1 MNNIVKSILA
11 VAAAVFSL
19 TACTQEETVP
29 EVSLILSSDSENVLI
44 EEDGQQAE
52 VTLPSLGGS
61 ASFEVGASG
70 EWELVREDAEDWYE
84 ASVDG
89 NTVTV
94 SAGELVSDYTRKA
107 MMRVRV
113 DGVIMGFVT
122 IIQSGTEVA
131 SLELDQESVSFPEN
145 GGDTVVAVITN
156 RETWTVTGY
165 EDTDWLSV
173 EIQDASF
180 TITASA
186 NEVAEDQTV
195 TLVVTAGTELNNEV
209 CELPVTIAACTPA
222 YVTPS
227 QTMLVLPSDGGATD
241 ITVTSNREWS
251 VSSGTEWLTVS
262 QTESG
267 ITVRSEGA
275 PAGSTGE
282 VVLTTI
288 SGSDKVSSTI
298 TVEAVEDPMI
308 LEYTVP
314 EAQWQVAA
322 PVAGDV
328 NCYVDWGDGTGTGYA
343 GALAMFQYITHV
355 YETDGVYK
363 VKIYGSLS
371 QVACD
376 NGSGMDNTKK
386 SITAIETWGAVLPVS
401 MYYGLSGTAIKSLPD
416 DTREALAG
424 VTNFGMA
431 FYQCAQLESVPADM
445 LKGTRATDV
454 SGMFMGCTSLK
465 EIPEGFLDGATEITG
480 MSTMFRDCRSL
491 TSIPDGLFDDMTK
504 VVMANSTFS
513 GCTSLT
519 SIPEGLF
526 GGMSGVTQMNGI
538 FRDCSSLKEIP
549 EDLFSG
555 NPELYDISE
564 AFSGCTSLESIPSGL
579 FSNCRKLQYAI
590 SLFLNCSS
598 VTGESPYD
606 MVEGEKVH
614 LYERAGREGYTAITS
629 YTTCFGGCTGLSD
642 YEDIP
647 VDWK

>member
-1 MNNIVKSILA
+1 MRHIIKSILA

-94 SAGELVSDYTRKA
+94 SAEELVSDYTRKA

-113 DGVIMGFVT
+113 EGVIMGFVT
-122 IIQSGTEVA
+122 IIQNGTEVA

-156 RETWTVTGY
+156 RESWTVTGY

-173 EIQDASF
+173 EVMEDSF
-180 TITASA
+180 SITASA
-186 NEVAEDQTV
+186 NYVAEPRTV
-195 TLVVTAGTELNNEV
+195 SLVVTAGSELNNKV

-222 YVTPS
+222 YVTPA
-227 QTMLVLPSDGGATD
+227 QTALVLPAEGGSTD
-241 ITVTSNREWS
+241 ITVQSNREWE
-251 VSSGTEWLTVS
+251 VRTGAGWLTVAR
-262 QTESG
+262 TESG
-267 ITVRSEGA
+267 ITVASDGSSV
-275 PAGSTGE
+275 GSTAE
-282 VVLTTI
+282 IVLTTV
-288 SGSDKVSSTI
+288 SGDDKVSTTI
-298 TVEAVEDPMI
+298 AVESVEDPMI

-322 PVAGDV
+322 PVSGEV
-328 NCYVDWGDGTGTGYA
+328 NCYVDWGDGTGSSYA
-343 GALAMFQYITHV
+343 GTLSLFQYMTHV
-355 YETDGVYK
+355 YGTSGVYK
-363 VKIYGSLS
+363 VRIYGSAS

-376 NGSGMDNTKK
+376 TGSEMVNTKK
-386 SITAIETWGAVLPVS
+386 SITAIETWGAVRPVS

-416 DTREALAG
+416 DTGEALAG

-431 FYQCAQLESVPADM
+431 FHQCTQLESVPADM

-555 NPELYDISE
+555 NPELFDISE

-579 FSNCRKLQYAI
+579 FSNCHKLQYVI

-598 VTGESPYD
+598 VKGESPYD

-629 YTTCFGGCTGLSD
+629 YMTCFGGCTGLSD